1 MYNFNLK
8 VIIMEEY
15 FFIFINSLWQFL
27 NEISIYMVFGLLF
40 AGVLK
45 QLIPENFVKKQLG
58 KNSHLSVLKS
68 AVLGIP
74 LPLCSCS
81 VLPFAT
87 ALKKDG
93 ASKGAVQT
101 FLISTPITGADSIL
115 ATYGVLGI
123 FFTIYRVVSSIFIAL
138 IAGFLSVIFDKE
150 KQIKA
155 PMFSIQKPEN
165 FHAFTTKQTPLKQ
178 KPFYI
183 RVYEYGFKTL
193 LGDMAKP
200 LLVGVFLA
208 TFITTFLPNAF
219 PDFLLNSKILS
230 YLAMLAISLPVYVCA
245 TASIPLGISFLVAG
259 FSPGAVLIFLTAGP
273 ASNMATIMIVK
284 KLLGKKTLF
293 IYLSSIILGSIFFAY
308 FLDFFF
314 QDRVAH
320 TFSNIHEHETF
331 NLLHVISTILLLGLS
346 FKVIFDEYRGKVA
359 CGS

>member
-1 MYNFNLK
+1 MQ
-8 VIIMEEY
+8 EY
-15 FFIFINSLWQFL
+15 FFTFINSLWEFL
-27 NEISIYMVFGLLF
+27 NEISVYLIFGLLF

-45 QLIPENFVKKQLG
+45 QIIPENFVKKQLG
-58 KNSHLSVLKS
+58 KNSPISVLKS
-68 AVLGIP
+68 AILGIP

-101 FLISTPITGADSIL
+101 FLISTPITGVDSIF
-115 ATYGVLGI
+115 ATYGVLGV
-123 FFTIYRVVSSIFIAL
+123 FFTVYRVISSIFIAL

-150 KQIKA
+150 KTVKA
-155 PMFSIQKPEN
+155 PMFSIQKPKD
-165 FHAFTTKQTPLKQ
+165 FHAFNLKQTPLIQ
-178 KPFYI
+178 KPFYK
-183 RVYEYGFKTL
+183 RVYDYAFKTL

-200 LLVGVFLA
+200 LLIGIVIA
-208 TFITTFLPNAF
+208 TIITTFLPNAF

-230 YLAMLAISLPVYVCA
+230 YLAMLAISLPIYVCA
-245 TASIPLGISFLVAG
+245 TASIPLGVSFLVAG

-284 KLLGKKTLF
+284 KLLGKKSLF
-293 IYLSSIILGSIFFAY
+293 IYLSSIIIGSIFFAY

-314 QDRVAH
+314 QDKIAN

-331 NLLHVISTILLLGLS
+331 NLLHVISAILLLVLS
-346 FKVIFDEYRGKVA
+346 FKVIFDKYRGKA
-359 CGS
+359 TCSD